1 MRRFCYFVMYL
12 LQFLSQYSNTMK
24 HHYKHQEKRKVAKTR
39 GLFYTALYLLLGIG
53 LLNSS
58 VCEAAPSA
66 KDTKK
71 QIETIERKISRSEK
85 KIKNYEAQ
93 IELNKLKIELHN
105 DCRSCSANCKTQFK
119 TTENSFNGKR
129 GCKHWSAGTFRGK
142 RVRICH
148 QLPDGNQRYAGID
161 QAISVLETRNEA
173 LENTIN
179 NIKAQIA
186 ELEGKLDALQSATNP
201 VDTVTED
208 VVREVEDF

>member
-1 MRRFCYFVMYL
+1 
-12 LQFLSQYSNTMK
+12 MK
-24 HHYKHQEKRKVAKTR
+24 HHYKHQESSRRQKRG
-39 GLFYTALYLLLGIG
+39 GLFYTVLYLLLGIG

-85 KIKNYEAQ
+85 KIKNYETQ

-105 DCRSCSANCKTQFK
+105 DCRSCSANCKAQFK
-119 TTENSFNGKR
+119 TDGR

-142 RVRICH
+142 RIRICH
-148 QLPDGNQRYAGID
+148 QLQEGNQRYAGID

-201 VDTVTED
+201 VDTVTDD